1 MARIAPIFHLA
12 FGLLLLLTGVS
23 CNSTRKFLKAKPVQV
38 SDFIERNS
46 SMTLDTLGSGPFHY
60 SWRTT
65 SARTLRRERECTEI
79 WIAPIKLSYLRP
91 TSKPL
96 AAWQESQGL
105 QRPVAQAVT
114 MLHTEFSRAFA
125 RSPRYRL
132 VSQRGSRTLE
142 LHLALIEFNQT
153 NSAGNVGKTVAGSF
167 VGPLAMLVGPFVKG
181 TIAIEGKLKVTGTN
195 DLVYQFA
202 DSEHDRITI
211 VSARSYQPL
220 GFADL
225 AIKDWA
231 NQLELM
237 TRTPATDGVRD
248 SPYIWLNPL

>member
-1 MARIAPIFHLA
+1 MARLAPIFHLA
-12 FGLLLLLTGVS
+12 LGLLLLTGVS
-23 CNSTRKFLKAKPVQV
+23 CTATRKFLKAKPAHV
-38 SDFIERNS
+38 SDFIERDS
-46 SMTLDTLGSGPFHY
+46 TMILDTLGSGPFHY

-65 SARTLRRERECTEI
+65 SAKTLQRERECTEI
-79 WIAPIKLSYLRP
+79 WIAPVDLRYLRP

-96 AAWQESQGL
+96 AAWQENQGL
-105 QRPVAQAVT
+105 ERPVQQVVT

-125 RSPRYRL
+125 SSPRYRL
-132 VSQRGSRTLE
+132 VSRRGPRTLE
-142 LHLALIEFNQT
+142 LHLALVEFNQT

-167 VGPLAMLVGPFVKG
+167 VGPLAMIAGPFVKG

-195 DLVYQFA
+195 DLVYQFT
-202 DSEHDRITI
+202 DSEHDRITF
-211 VSARSYQPL
+211 VSARSYQAL

-237 TRTPATDGVRD
+237 TRTPATVGVRD
-248 SPYIWLNPL
+248 SPYVWLNPL

>member
-1 MARIAPIFHLA
+1 MTRPAS
-12 FGLLLLLTGVS
+12 LLTLALGLFVLLHGTS
-23 CNSTRKFLKAKPVQV
+23 CTATKKFLKAKPVETTN
-38 SDFIERNS
+38 FIERDRT
-46 SMTLDTLGSGPFHY
+46 MVLDTLGSGPFHY

-65 SARTLRRERECTEI
+65 SAKALQREHECTEI
-79 WIAPIKLSYLRP
+79 WIAPVELRYLRP

-105 QRPVAQAVT
+105 ERPVTQVVT

-132 VSQRGSRTLE
+132 VSQRGPRTLE

-167 VGPLAMLVGPFVKG
+167 VGPLAMIVGPFVKG

-195 DLVYQFA
+195 DLVYQFT
-202 DSEHDRITI
+202 DSEHDRITF
-211 VSARSYQPL
+211 VSARSYQAL

-237 TRTPATDGVRD
+237 THTPATVGVSD
-248 SPYIWLNPL
+248 SPYVWLNPL